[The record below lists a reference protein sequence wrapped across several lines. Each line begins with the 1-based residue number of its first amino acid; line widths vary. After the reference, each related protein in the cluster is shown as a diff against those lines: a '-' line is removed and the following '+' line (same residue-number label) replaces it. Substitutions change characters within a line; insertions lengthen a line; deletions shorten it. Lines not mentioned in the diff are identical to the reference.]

1 MMRPCLFALA
11 AVLALAGCGEID
23 QSKKSASKIDAPA
36 YTGAKNDFV
45 SKGWT
50 PGDKASW
57 QSQMR
62 TRGLT
67 QNEYN
72 RVN

>member
-1 MMRPCLFALA
+1 MMRPCLLALA
-11 AVLALAGCGEID
+11 GVLALAGCGEID

-36 YTGAKNDFV
+36 YQGGESRYMV
-45 SKGWT
+45 KGWT

-57 QSQMR
+57 QAQMR
-62 TRGLT
+62 TRGLR

-72 RVN
+72 RIN